1 MAHEK
6 AIYWMAVG
14 VLGLGLCNSLPRK
27 LNSVLDASSRYSGP
41 VVRTIASN
49 IYSLTRDNVQPR
61 MNPDL
66 ACARANANA
75 IQTSLDQA
83 LGARDEQI
91 RARIAD
97 VSIANCSRQRAVRIR
112 RNMVIAISGPS
123 VGVIPD
129 SMWNGT
135 SSGPSE

>member
-27 LNSVLDASSRYSGP
+27 LNSVLDVSQYSAP

-49 IYSLTRDNVQPR
+49 VYSLTRDNTLPR
-61 MNPDL
+61 ISPEL
-66 ACARANANA
+66 ACARANAVA
-75 IQTSLDQA
+75 IQANLDQKFRV
-83 LGARDEQI
+83 RDEQI
-91 RARIAD
+91 RARIFATQCRR
-97 VSIANCSRQRAVRIR
+97 VRALRIR
-112 RNMVIAISGPS
+112 KNMVVAVSGPS
-123 VGVIPD
+123 VSVIPT

-135 SSGPSE
+135 LCGTSE